1 MEIKILGTG
10 CKKCD
15 DLYDNVIKA
24 LSQSK
29 REAKV
34 EKVEDIVSI
43 MSFGVMSTPALVMSQ
58 SKNAVIMNEFGK
70 TGIDDESRY
79 GRKYDRHGEEYPEMG

>member
-1 MEIKILGTG
+1 MEIKVLGTG

-24 LSQSK
+24 LSQAGK
-29 REAKV
+29 DAQV

-43 MSFGVMSTPALVMSQ
+43 MSFGVMSSPALVIDGE
-58 SKNAVIMNEFGK
+58 VVV
-70 TGIDDESRY
+70 TGRIAQI
-79 GRKYDRHGEEYPEMG
+79 EEIINFLK

>member
-1 MEIKILGTG
+1 MEIKVLGTG

-24 LSQSK
+24 LSQAGK
-29 REAKV
+29 DAEV

-43 MSFGVMSTPALVMSQ
+43 MSFGVMSSPALVIDGE
-58 SKNAVIMNEFGK
+58 VVV
-70 TGIDDESRY
+70 TGRVVQV
-79 GRKYDRHGEEYPEMG
+79 EEIINFLK

>member
-1 MEIKILGTG
+1 MEIKVLGTG

-24 LSQSK
+24 LSQAGK
-29 REAKV
+29 DAQV

-43 MSFGVMSTPALVMSQ
+43 MSFGVMSSPALVIDGE
-58 SKNAVIMNEFGK
+58 VVV
-70 TGIDDESRY
+70 TGRVAQI
-79 GRKYDRHGEEYPEMG
+79 EEIINFLK

>member
-1 MEIKILGTG
+1 MEIKVLGTG

-24 LSQSK
+24 LSEASK
-29 REAKV
+29 EANV

-43 MSFGVMSTPALVMSQ
+43 MSFGIMSSPALV
-58 SKNAVIMNEFGK
+58 
-70 TGIDDESRY
+70 IDGEVLIV
-79 GRKYDRHGEEYPEMG
+79 GRVAQVGEIVNLLKK

>member
-1 MEIKILGTG
+1 MEIKVLGTG

-24 LSQSK
+24 LSQAGK
-29 REAKV
+29 DAVV

-43 MSFGVMSTPALVMSQ
+43 MSFGVMSSPALVIDGE
-58 SKNAVIMNEFGK
+58 VVL
-70 TGIDDESRY
+70 TGRVAQI
-79 GRKYDRHGEEYPEMG
+79 EEIINFIK

>member
-1 MEIKILGTG
+1 MEIKVLGTG

-24 LSQSK
+24 LSK
-29 REAKV
+29 AGKDADV

-43 MSFGVMSTPALVMSQ
+43 MSFGVMSSPALVIDGE
-58 SKNAVIMNEFGK
+58 VVV
-70 TGIDDESRY
+70 TGRVAQI
-79 GRKYDRHGEEYPEMG
+79 EEIINFIK

>member
-1 MEIKILGTG
+1 MEIKVLGTG

-24 LSQSK
+24 LSQAGKDAS
-29 REAKV
+29 V

-43 MSFGVMSTPALVMSQ
+43 MSFGVMSSPALVIDGE
-58 SKNAVIMNEFGK
+58 VVL
-70 TGIDDESRY
+70 TGRVAQI
-79 GRKYDRHGEEYPEMG
+79 EEIINFIK

>member
-1 MEIKILGTG
+1 MEIKVLGTG

-24 LSQSK
+24 LSQIGKS
-29 REAKV
+29 ADV

-43 MSFGVMSTPALVMSQ
+43 MSFGVMSSPALVIDGE
-58 SKNAVIMNEFGK
+58 VVL
-70 TGIDDESRY
+70 TGRVAQI
-79 GRKYDRHGEEYPEMG
+79 EEIINFIK

>member
-1 MEIKILGTG
+1 MEIKVLGTG

-24 LSQSK
+24 LSQAGKDAS
-29 REAKV
+29 V

-43 MSFGVMSTPALVMSQ
+43 MSFGVMSSPALVIDGE
-58 SKNAVIMNEFGK
+58 VVL
-70 TGIDDESRY
+70 TGRVAQI
-79 GRKYDRHGEEYPEMG
+79 EEIINFLK

>member
-34 EKVEDIVSI
+34 EKVENIVSI
-43 MSFGVMSTPALVMSQ
+43 MSFGVMSTPALV
-58 SKNAVIMNEFGK
+58 
-70 TGIDDESRY
+70 IDREVVVS
-79 GRKYDRHGEEYPEMG
+79 GRIAQTEEIINFIEVRK

>member
-1 MEIKILGTG
+1 MEIKVLGTG

-24 LSQSK
+24 LSQAGKDAS
-29 REAKV
+29 V

-43 MSFGVMSTPALVMSQ
+43 MSFGVMSSPALV
-58 SKNAVIMNEFGK
+58 IDGK
-70 TGIDDESRY
+70 VVLTGRVAQI
-79 GRKYDRHGEEYPEMG
+79 EEIINFLK

>member
-1 MEIKILGTG
+1 MEIKVLGTG

-24 LSQSK
+24 LSQAGK
-29 REAKV
+29 DAKV

-43 MSFGVMSTPALVMSQ
+43 MSFGVMSSPALVIDGE
-58 SKNAVIMNEFGK
+58 VVV
-70 TGIDDESRY
+70 TGRIAQI
-79 GRKYDRHGEEYPEMG
+79 EEIINFLK